1 MKGFQ
6 GYYCSRKILNSY
18 SIKGGTLMET
28 LKKLSNF
35 ILLQAIIY
43 IALGIAL
50 LISPQATITTIIYI
64 IAAYLTIQGIL
75 NLIQFIRYRKDSAS
89 VNFALVVGVV
99 QIVIAILLFTRP
111 MAVASLFPIAIGII
125 VLINSISNISRAF
138 EIKKDVGAGWIP
150 VLLFAIGTG
159 VAAIIMIAFSFQTTI
174 AFAILSG
181 ILLIVSGIVDI
192 VTFVSFRT
200 TLKDMNK

>member
-1 MKGFQ
+1 
-6 GYYCSRKILNSY
+6 
-18 SIKGGTLMET
+18 MET